1 MAPQKNGFMMI
12 GVLIATMI
20 IGLAFVA
27 YLNLSILG
35 TKATNIAAD
44 YTVAANLAQK
54 QLELLKTQDKNFWVT
69 HIIDSNIP
77 WQDTAQTNPVNIN
90 NTDYLITTSSEVSE
104 EDNQLAKVTVTVQWH
119 EQENDHLLQFIM
131 LYDTNP

>member
-27 YLNLSILG
+27 YLNLSIIG
-35 TKATNIAAD
+35 TKATSAAAD

-54 QLELLKTQDKNFWVT
+54 QLELLKTQDKNFWAT
-69 HIIDSNIP
+69 HMTDSNIP

-90 NTDYLITTSSEVSE
+90 NTDYLIKTSSEPAK
-104 EDNQLAKVTVTVQWH
+104 EDNQLAKVTVTVQWREH
-119 EQENDHLLQFIM
+119 AIEQMLQFIM